1 MIVPTG
7 RELTRATRARDK
19 TRADS
24 GDPRQSPARP
34 GRADSGFQVI
44 RYKGYPIH
52 GPSRLWGPLSKARPK
67 ITQATRNPGP
77 GHPSLMPVADS
88 ESGAGESAT
97 TVTRLLDKAR
107 AALRLR
113 AGRAGSVADPRPA
126 QGPGP
131 KN

>member
-7 RELTRATRARDK
+7 RELIGLEQLGPETSPGLTQATRDK
-19 TRADS
+19 
-24 GDPRQSPARP
+24 ARP
-34 GRADSGFQVI
+34 GPVGRIQVI
-44 RYKGYPIH
+44 RYKGYPIYC
-52 GPSRLWGPLSKARPK
+52 PSQLWGPLPKARPE

-113 AGRAGSVADPRPA
+113 AGRAGSVADPTPA